1 MNQAMA
7 FGLVFGGGFLLTSA
21 LTGSSLSNIAKGNA
35 GAVGTTGQQL
45 SNGVGGVGQALASV
59 GNRAIG
65 GYVDPFAAAKSV
77 TPERIDQGQDFSL
90 APGSPIVAPGDS
102 KFLGSVAN
110 WYSGQPYLAFQ
121 LTSGPQAGRNYYVA
135 EQINPAPGLAP
146 GQTVKQGN
154 PLGYFAAHGT
164 GIEMGWAGQNDWRRT
179 LAQEQGNTG
188 GAGHSNSPAGV
199 SFHQFLIDIG
209 AVK

>member
-21 LTGSSLSNIAKGNA
+21 LTGSSLSDIAKGNA

-45 SNGVGGVGQALASV
+45 SGGVGGVGQAIASTALKTV
-59 GNRAIG
+59 G

-77 TPERIDQGQDFSL
+77 TPERVDQGQDFSL

-102 KFLGSVAN
+102 TFLGTVSN
-110 WYSGQPYLAFQ
+110 WYAGQPYLAFR
-121 LTSGPQAGRNYYVA
+121 LTSGPMAGRNYYVA
-135 EQINPAPGLAP
+135 EQINPAPGLTP
-146 GQTVKQGN
+146 GATVKQGN
-154 PLGYFAAHGT
+154 PVGYFAARGT
-164 GIEMGWAGQNDWRRT
+164 GIEMGWAGQTDWRRT

-188 GAGHSNSPAGV
+188 GPGHSNSPAGL
-199 SFHQFLIDIG
+199 SFHQFLTDIG